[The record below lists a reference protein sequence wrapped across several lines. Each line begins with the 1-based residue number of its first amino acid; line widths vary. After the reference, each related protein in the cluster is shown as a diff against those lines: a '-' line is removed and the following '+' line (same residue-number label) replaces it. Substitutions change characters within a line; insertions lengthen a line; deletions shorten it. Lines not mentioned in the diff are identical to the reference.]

1 MATDFN
7 VSTTSGSQ
15 TRIHSTDCWIFVV
28 IRCEVICATTW
39 GTVPE
44 LPFPMDYF
52 QDLHFRP
59 ERPPSEL
66 SQIVATAWASKQ
78 RQTDVTTRT
87 YDHMSHYPSPLYSR
101 ASHDSLLHRRTMLT
115 MFTGFKKWLTLPCAS
130 LVESQDLRLNCLRSV
145 DNILAA
151 ASPYKESWSH
161 GASITGCLPWSG
173 QDVLKLIILTIR
185 CGNEMHPILNSSA
198 PALTTRVVG

>member
-1 MATDFN
+1 
-7 VSTTSGSQ
+7 
-15 TRIHSTDCWIFVV
+15 
-28 IRCEVICATTW
+28 
-39 GTVPE
+39 
-44 LPFPMDYF
+44 MDYF

-66 SQIVATAWASKQ
+66 SEIVATAWASKQ

-87 YDHMSHYPSPLYSR
+87 YDHMSHYPRPLHNR
-101 ASHDSLLHRRTMLT
+101 DAHDSLLHPRTMLT
-115 MFTGFKKWLTLPCAS
+115 MFTGFKKWLMLPCAS

-151 ASPYKESWSH
+151 ASPHEKVWSQK
-161 GASITGCLPWSG
+161 ASTAGCLPWSG

-185 CGNEMHPILNSSA
+185 CGNEMHPILNSTA
-198 PALTTRVVG
+198 PASTPKVVGLQGDSIQ